1 MGMRRIGSSQRRRH
15 RTKAHSRN
23 ARRKTR
29 ERASRDRNMVVVIKA
44 GNYSE
49 LPWVMS
55 WLSAKLDK
63 APREI
68 TPADVDQVLA
78 SVA

>member
-15 RTKAHSRN
+15 RAKTHSRN
-23 ARRKTR
+23 AKRKTR
-29 ERASRDRNMVVVIKA
+29 ERASRDRTMVEVIKA
-44 GNYSE
+44 GNYTE

-55 WLSAKLDK
+55 WLSAKLEK

-78 SVA
+78 KVA